1 MNDKQAIDKASL
13 LTLANQQI
21 QAHQDYLP
29 GMHAD
34 EVEEKAGVLVFKG
47 EFFLDE
53 NGLPTARTTTVF
65 NIFKQLATQLSKQY
79 HLQ

>member
-1 MNDKQAIDKASL
+1 MSDKQAIDKASL
-13 LTLANQQI
+13 LAMANQQI
-21 QAHQDYLP
+21 QAHENYQT

-34 EVEEKAGVLVFKG
+34 EVEEKAGILVFKG

-53 NGLPTARTTTVF
+53 DGLPTPQTTVVF

-79 HLQ
+79 RLQ